1 MNWLRWLVLILSVC
15 AVGLAVWRLEGA
27 RAGLEIRHDVVGET
41 PVTVYRTAGAD
52 PAPAVVIAHG
62 FAGSRQLMEAFA
74 LTLARAGYV
83 AVSFDFEGH
92 GRNPVPMSGDV
103 TRIDGTTQLLMAETG
118 RVTDYAL
125 SLQGV
130 DGRVALLGHSMAS
143 DVIVRQTLADPRVSA
158 TVAISMFSQAV
169 SASEPRRLIAISGAW
184 EAALRAEALRV
195 LRLVDP
201 SAEEGE
207 TVASGDVTRRAV
219 VAPHV
224 EHVGVLYAATSLQ
237 AARDWLDES
246 YGRTSS
252 AALATTGGW
261 IALLLAGL
269 VGLAW
274 PLSRLAPKGLAQPAP
289 LPRRDYWM
297 ALGAA
302 SIVTPL
308 VLWPVD
314 LKILPVLVADYLALH
329 LLVFGGLAGGVL
341 WLRGYRPGGWH
352 PWVGLALLI
361 YGIAVFGGALDR
373 YVASFMP
380 HAGRM
385 VIILAIALGAV
396 AYMLADTW
404 LSGGGTAALWRRI
417 VAKLGFFVSLAIAVA
432 LDLEGL
438 FFLLIILPVIVLYF
452 VVFGTMGAWLGRRT
466 GAVGSVGVALGLILA
481 WSLGVSFPMFA
492 L

>member
-1 MNWLRWLVLILSVC
+1 MSTMRWGGLVLSILAIVM
-15 AVGLAVWRLEGA
+15 AVIRLEGA
-27 RAGLEIRHDVVGET
+27 RSGLEIRHDHVGTT
-41 PVTVYRTAGAD
+41 PVTTYRTPGTD

-103 TRIDGTTQLLMAETG
+103 TRIDGTTLLLMRETG

-125 SLQGV
+125 ELPEV

-158 TVAISMFSQAV
+158 TVAISMFSAAV
-169 SASEPRRLIAISGAW
+169 TAEAPARLIAISGAW
-184 EAALRAEALRV
+184 EAMLRAEALRV
-195 LRLVDP
+195 LQLVDP
-201 SAEEGE
+201 DAAEGQTAQAGE
-207 TVASGDVTRRAV
+207 VLRRAV
-219 VAPHV
+219 AAPNV
-224 EHVGVLYAATSLQ
+224 EHVGVLYSGTSLQ
-237 AARDWLDES
+237 EARDWLDLT
-246 YGRTSS
+246 YGRTSGS
-252 AALATTGGW
+252 ALATTGGW

-274 PLSRLAPKGLAQPAP
+274 PLSALAPAGAPPAV
-289 LPRRDYWM
+289 LPRRDFAI
-297 ALGAA
+297 ALGTA
-302 SIVTPL
+302 SFATPL
-308 VLWPVD
+308 ILWPVEVQ
-314 LKILPVLVADYLALH
+314 ILPVLVADYLAMH
-329 LLVFGGLAGGVL
+329 LFVFGAIACGYLA
-341 WLRGYRPGGWH
+341 LRGHRPGGWRIA
-352 PWVGLALLI
+352 VGLALAV

-380 HAGRM
+380 HSGR
-385 VIILAIALGAV
+385 VAIIAAIAVGAV
-396 AYMLADTW
+396 AFMLADTW
-404 LSGGGTAALWRRI
+404 LSGAGTAPLWRRAA
-417 VAKLGFFVSLAIAVA
+417 AKLGFFVSLAIAVA
-432 LDLEGL
+432 LDFEGL

-452 VVFGTMGAWLGRRT
+452 GVFGTMGGWLGRRS
-466 GAVGSVGVALGLILA
+466 GAVGSIGVALGLILA

>member
-1 MNWLRWLVLILSVC
+1 MRWGCLVLSIL
-15 AVGLAVWRLEGA
+15 AIALAVIRLEGV
-27 RAGLEIRHDVVGET
+27 RAGLEIRHDTVGTT
-41 PVTVYRTAGAD
+41 PVTVYRNAD
-52 PAPAVVIAHG
+52 PAPAPAVVIAHG

-103 TRIDGTTQLLMAETG
+103 TRIDGTTQLLMSETG

-125 SLQGV
+125 GLPGV

-158 TVAISMFSQAV
+158 TVAISMFSAAV
-169 SASEPRRLIAISGAW
+169 TADAPTRLIAISGAW
-184 EAALRAEALRV
+184 EAMLRAEALRV
-195 LRLVDP
+195 LQLVDP
-201 SAEEGE
+201 EAAEGD
-207 TVASGDVTRRAV
+207 TARAGDVTRRAV
-219 VAPHV
+219 AAPNV
-224 EHVGVLYAATSLQ
+224 EHVGVLYSGTSLRE
-237 AARDWLDES
+237 ARDWLDATYDRRSE
-246 YGRTSS
+246 T
-252 AALATTGGW
+252 ALATTGGW

-274 PLSRLAPKGLAQPAP
+274 PLSALVPAQQRPAP
-289 LPRRDYWM
+289 LPGRDFAV

-302 SIVTPL
+302 SLATPL

-314 LKILPVLVADYLALH
+314 LQILPVLVADYLALH
-329 LLVFGGLAGGVL
+329 LLVFGLTVCGIL
-341 WLRGYRPGGWH
+341 WARGHRPGGLRIA
-352 PWVGLALLI
+352 VGLALAV

-380 HAGRM
+380 HPGRLP
-385 VIILAIALGAV
+385 IIAAIAVGAV
-396 AYMLADTW
+396 AFMLADTW
-404 LSGGGTAALWRRI
+404 LSGAGAAPLWRRAA
-417 VAKLGFFVSLAIAVA
+417 AKLGFFVSLGIAVA
-432 LDLEGL
+432 LDFEGL

-452 VVFGTMGAWLGRRT
+452 AVFGTMGGWLGRRT
-466 GAVGSVGVALGLILA
+466 GAVGGIGLGLGLVLA

-492 L
+492 P

>member
-1 MNWLRWLVLILSVC
+1 MIWLRWLVLILSVC
-15 AVGLAVWRLEGA
+15 SIALAIWRLEGA
-27 RAGLEIRHDVVGET
+27 RAGLGITKDSVGQT
-41 PVTVYRTAGAD
+41 PVTVYRTPGAD

-83 AVSFDFEGH
+83 VVSFDFEGH

-118 RVTDYAL
+118 RVTDHAL
-125 SLQGV
+125 SLPGV

-143 DVIVRQTLADPRVSA
+143 DVIVRQTVADLRISA

-169 SASEPRRLIAISGAW
+169 SATEPARLLAITGAW

-195 LRLVDP
+195 LRLVGP
-201 SAEEGE
+201 SAEEGQ
-207 TVASGDVTRRAV
+207 TAQAGLVTRRAV

-224 EHVGVLYAATSLQ
+224 EHVGVLYSATSLRE
-237 AARDWLDES
+237 ARDWLDAT
-246 YGRTSS
+246 YGRRSDT
-252 AALATTGGW
+252 ALAITGGW
-261 IALLLAGL
+261 ITLLLAGL
-269 VGLAW
+269 VGLVW
-274 PLSRLAPKGLAQPAP
+274 PLSRLAPLRPARPEP

-302 SIVTPL
+302 SLITPL
-308 VLWPVD
+308 ALWPFD
-314 LKILPVLVADYLALH
+314 LNILPVLVADYLALH
-329 LLVFGGLAGGVL
+329 LLVFGALASSVL
-341 WLRGYRPGGWH
+341 WSRGHRPGGWQL
-352 PWVGLALLI
+352 WIGLALLV
-361 YGIAVFGGALDR
+361 YGLAVFGGALDR

-380 HAGRM
+380 HAGRL

-404 LSGGGTAALWRRI
+404 LSGAGTAPLWRRV
-417 VAKLGFFVSLAIAVA
+417 VAKLGFFVSLGIAVA

-466 GAVGSVGVALGLILA
+466 GAVGSIGIALGLILA